1 MVTGLSSMFIAVLLV
16 SLACAEDSAPRG
28 GRVLSVS
35 GATEDGVNGRYL
47 SAFASPA
54 AARSPSPSPDA
65 ANAAGVAPTFVS
77 ECGRFEVAH
86 NKELGAWVLRQRRHG
101 AKRDLYRAVSR
112 MPLSTPPETGWLSAE
127 DSTRAE
133 DLSTGADVNIDARAV
148 VADALVL
155 ASTSPLIV
163 AEIVSVLVRGSGHSE
178 ADGQL

>member
-1 MVTGLSSMFIAVLLV
+1 MLIAAYLAVLLV
-16 SLACAEDSAPRG
+16 SHACAEDSAPRG

-35 GATEDGVNGRYL
+35 GATEDGANGRYL

-54 AARSPSPSPDA
+54 AVPPDA
-65 ANAAGVAPTFVS
+65 ADTALSRVAPTFVS

-86 NKELGAWVLRQRRHG
+86 NKELGAWVLRQRRHD
-101 AKRDLYRAVSR
+101 ATRDLYRAVSR
-112 MPLSTPPETGWLSAE
+112 RPSSTPPETGWHSAE

-133 DLSTGADVNIDARAV
+133 DLSTGADVHIDARAV

-155 ASTSPLIV
+155 APTSPLIV
-163 AEIVSVLVRGSGHSE
+163 AEIASVLVRGSGHSD